1 VVLVSSPT
9 VSSVPIYNIYIHTVI
24 FMYSY
29 MYRHTTI
36 LPYRS
41 IRLYIIFRI
50 NISMGSGAFPV
61 KVATT
66 VATLAISL
74 AMTTMTMTKQ
84 SFGSEDTKHCNM
96 YDPSYYN
103 LEYKDSRE
111 AWRDEITNEQ

>member
-1 VVLVSSPT
+1 
-9 VSSVPIYNIYIHTVI
+9 
-24 FMYSY
+24 
-29 MYRHTTI
+29 
-36 LPYRS
+36 
-41 IRLYIIFRI
+41 
-50 NISMGSGAFPV
+50 MGSGAFPV

-111 AWRDEITNEQ
+111 A